1 MSVAANT
8 WIDDTITIEKV
19 SSVLLFLTHPA
30 GNEDHETEPM
40 QSSLQNKKIQ
50 SPYLSLGGM
59 ETINMII
66 SFRKQENEIFQ
77 LLVEKEYYI

>member
-1 MSVAANT
+1 VLLMLTNT

-40 QSSLQNKKIQ
+40 QSSLQNKK
-50 SPYLSLGGM
+50 Y
-59 ETINMII
+59 N
-66 SFRKQENEIFQ
+66 
-77 LLVEKEYYI
+77 LLI